1 MSPMIDQERN
11 GLDKEREAQHQ
22 GGEAGAVDPW
32 LAEGRAERG
41 SPAGGME
48 QGWER
53 RTIEGLLRA
62 ALDEQRRARRWRI
75 FFRLLSFGLIV
86 AILFIARSPDWAATE
101 LKGGRHTALIDIHGV
116 IAADQAAN
124 ARDII
129 EGLRKAYRDR
139 RTAGIVLRINSPG
152 GSPVQAGIIN
162 DEITRLR
169 GLHPDIPVIAV
180 VEDICASGGYYVAV
194 AADAIYA
201 DKASMVGSIGVLMN
215 GFGFVEALK
224 KLGIERRLLVA
235 GEHKGFL
242 DPFTPLSKDD
252 RRRVEA
258 MLESIHR
265 QFIAVVKRGRGDRLA
280 DNDELF
286 SGLVWTG
293 EQAVDLGLVDGL
305 ASVDKVA
312 REVIHAERVVDY
324 TQRELTLERLADR
337 LGTRILGG
345 VMSARD
351 LR

>member
-1 MSPMIDQERN
+1 MNDDR
-11 GLDKEREAQHQ
+11 Q
-22 GGEAGAVDPW
+22 GGESGGADPW
-32 LAEGRAERG
+32 LADGPVRRPTG
-41 SPAGGME
+41 SGSDP
-48 QGWER
+48 GWER
-53 RTIEGLLRA
+53 RTIEGLLRS

-75 FFRLLSFGLIV
+75 FFRLLTLGLIV
-86 AILFIARSPDWAATE
+86 TILLLARSPDWSATE

-116 IAADQAAN
+116 IAADQVAN
-124 ARDII
+124 AQDVV
-129 EGLRKAYRDR
+129 EGLRKAYRDHQ
-139 RTAGIVLRINSPG
+139 TAGIILRINSPG

-169 GLHPDIPVIAV
+169 GLHPDIPVVAV
-180 VEDICASGGYYVAV
+180 IEDICASGGYYIAV
-194 AADAIYA
+194 AADTIYA

-215 GFGFVEALK
+215 GFGFVGAIK

-242 DPFTPLSKDD
+242 DPFTPLSEDD

-293 EQAVDLGLVDGL
+293 EQAIDLGLVDGL

-312 REVIHAERVVDY
+312 REVIHAERIVDY
-324 TQRELTLERLADR
+324 TQRELTFERLADR
-337 LGTRILGG
+337 LGARFLGAI
-345 VMSARD
+345 MSARE
-351 LR
+351 LW

>member
-1 MSPMIDQERN
+1 MSEDRD
-11 GLDKEREAQHQ
+11 GRHDRE
-22 GGEAGAVDPW
+22 GAGSSDPW
-32 LAEGRAERG
+32 LADGPAPRQSSGAGSER
-41 SPAGGME
+41 
-48 QGWER
+48 GWER
-53 RTIEGLLRA
+53 ETIEGLLRA
-62 ALDEQRRARRWRI
+62 TLDEQRRARRWRI
-75 FFRLLSFGLIV
+75 FFRLLTVGLVV
-86 AILFIARSPDWAATE
+86 AVILMARSPDWSATE
-101 LKGGRHTALIDIHGV
+101 LQGGRHTALIDIHGV
-116 IAADQAAN
+116 IGADQLAN
-124 ARDII
+124 AQDVV

-162 DEITRLR
+162 DEIRRLR
-169 GLHPDIPVIAV
+169 GLHPDIPVYAV
-180 VEDICASGGYYVAV
+180 VEDICASGGYYIAV

-215 GFGFVEALK
+215 GFGFVEALR

-242 DPFTPLSKDD
+242 DPFSPLSKDD

-258 MLESIHR
+258 MLESIHH

-293 EQAVDLGLVDGL
+293 EQAIGLGLIDGL

-312 REVIHAERVVDY
+312 RDIVHAERIVDY
-324 TQRELTLERLADR
+324 TQRELTLERLAER
-337 LGTRILGG
+337 LGTRFLGAI
-345 VMSARD
+345 MSARD
-351 LR
+351 LW